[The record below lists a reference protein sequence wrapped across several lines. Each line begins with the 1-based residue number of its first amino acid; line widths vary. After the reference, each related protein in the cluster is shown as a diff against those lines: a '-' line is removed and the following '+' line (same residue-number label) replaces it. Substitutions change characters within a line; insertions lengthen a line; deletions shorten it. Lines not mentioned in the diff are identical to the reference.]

1 MNGSISWAA
10 WLPNEHLNC
19 FMELAR
25 ILPDKALPVHRSEE
39 DFLTAVVTQ
48 LVKDFQWDLERVK
61 KANMPMNSLVEGEI
75 EWGMDHDQSGTFA
88 AFYRLDLGEDLVR
101 TILHDFER
109 PKAISML
116 AEKCLQRAA
125 LKVWTR
131 WTYSVQ

>member
-1 MNGSISWAA
+1 
-10 WLPNEHLNC
+10 
-19 FMELAR
+19 MELAR
-25 ILPDKALPVHRSEE
+25 ILPDKTLPVNWSEE
-39 DFLTAVVTQ
+39 DFLTAVMQQ
-48 LVKDFQWDLERVK
+48 LVKDFQWDFERVK
-61 KANMPMNSLVEGEI
+61 ASDMPMINLMAGEI
-75 EWGMDHDQSGTFA
+75 EWGMDHEPSGTFA

-101 TILHDFER
+101 RLLHDFER